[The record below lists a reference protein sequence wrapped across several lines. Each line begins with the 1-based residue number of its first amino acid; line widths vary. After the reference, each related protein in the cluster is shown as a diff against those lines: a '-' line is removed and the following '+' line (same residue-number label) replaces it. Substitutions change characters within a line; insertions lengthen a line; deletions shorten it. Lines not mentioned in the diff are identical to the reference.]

1 VGVRISDLRGW
12 NEAVERAR
20 QLWPDIPGWAFELA
34 GEQEAEIRTYEQA
47 EWFSVHPVI
56 AAEHA
61 VRAAC
66 ARGWRFDRRH
76 L

>member
-1 VGVRISDLRGW
+1 MRIGDLRGW
-12 NEAVERAR
+12 AEAVARAR
-20 QLWPDIPGWAFELA
+20 ELWPEIPAWAYDFA
-34 GEQEAEIRTYEQA
+34 AEQDAEIRTYEQA
-47 EWFSVHPVI
+47 EWFSIHPVI

-66 ARGWRFDRRH
+66 ARGWKFERGH